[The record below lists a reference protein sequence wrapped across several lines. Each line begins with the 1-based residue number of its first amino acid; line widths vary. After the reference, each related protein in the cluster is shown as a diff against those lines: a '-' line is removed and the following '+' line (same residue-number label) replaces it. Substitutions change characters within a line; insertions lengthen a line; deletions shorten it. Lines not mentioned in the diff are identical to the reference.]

1 MENHSS
7 TVLTTK
13 LSVIRFMPPG
23 FMPVV
28 FDLRPSVLSGI
39 NFGVPPKLYDAPRRR
54 NHDAERRATKFAI
67 PRLIWTEP

>member
-1 MENHSS
+1 
-7 TVLTTK
+7 
-13 LSVIRFMPPG
+13 MPPG